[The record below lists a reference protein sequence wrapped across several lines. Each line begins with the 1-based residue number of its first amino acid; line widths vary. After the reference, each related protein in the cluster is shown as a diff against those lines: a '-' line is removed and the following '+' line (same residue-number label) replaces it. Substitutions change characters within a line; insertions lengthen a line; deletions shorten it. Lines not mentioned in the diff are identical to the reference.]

1 MIEINVKPFKYSF
14 NTIFR
19 LWLCICAHMHACVRA
34 LEYGHDILA
43 TDNALLSFGFNCG
56 SMRFGVR
63 IRIKRVSEKDF
74 MAFNAKIIKYH
85 IQPQG
90 EIK

>member
-1 MIEINVKPFKYSF
+1 MAFPVKFLEMIEMNVKPFKYSF

-19 LWLCICAHMHACVRA
+19 LWLCICACVRV

-43 TDNALLSFGFNCG
+43 TDNALFSFGFNCG

-63 IRIKRVSEKDF
+63 IRIKRASENGF
-74 MAFNAKIIKYH
+74 
-85 IQPQG
+85 
-90 EIK
+90 